1 VPVPPFDYEG
11 ELKGPELL
19 KVAARYLHSN
29 VNEITSANANS
40 FISESPS
47 VPKVLLFTDKK
58 GVPLI
63 FKGLSV
69 AFEKKLFFGLVRHD
83 DDILTQKYNIK
94 KFPTI
99 IVVKANENKP
109 KVYTGEM
116 KFSPIFDFLNVYS
129 EVFVPGGSDS

>member
-1 VPVPPFDYEG
+1 
-11 ELKGPELL
+11 
-19 KVAARYLHSN
+19 
-29 VNEITSANANS
+29 
-40 FISESPS
+40 
-47 VPKVLLFTDKK
+47 
-58 GVPLI
+58 
-63 FKGLSV
+63 
-69 AFEKKLFFGLVRHD
+69 VRHD

-129 EVFVPGGSDS
+129 GTDLQVKSRDIYIYIYIYKQYCRGFRTRWFRFLGSCLTKELVDGDSARASPSFSK